1 MVSKAAIHAAVV
13 AVYLSIVTLSGIAQ
27 TSFAALGGKVTDE
40 QGGVLPGVTVTVRQL
55 DTNTTRTG
63 VTESNG
69 QYYLPNLPAG
79 RYELTMELAGFGPA
93 KREIV
98 LRVGQEATLDV
109 GLKIGALAESVL
121 VSGVSALVETRA
133 TVGSLIDRREIDSLP
148 TIGRDF
154 ADLAKLAPGVTSS
167 GQAAMGFSASGQ
179 RQFQNNVFV
188 DGASNAMQFYGLQ
201 SESYPQDWVQEFQV
215 MTNGFSAEFGQAT
228 GAVLNVI
235 TRSGTNTVQGRAYGF
250 VRDDKFDTA
259 PYAGRFVNGQPE
271 FLSEPPQFNQQRFG
285 GFLGAPITKD
295 KLFFFGGYENFE
307 NDATTVLAISDYW
320 RNRGVAAVIPSK
332 NTTRALLLKSDWNA
346 SDRNRFS
353 LRHSRTMKEDQ
364 NCSGQG
370 GDGCNSSP
378 LWTLEKRATFN
389 GPIWSVLGTWT
400 STLSSSSFNEM
411 RVYYG
416 VNKIRITSNLAG
428 TSGLDLLQQNESTGQ
443 FTERSY
449 PGAAFGAATTGGLE
463 GESNLYINNSMLT
476 VLGKHQL
483 KVGGQLSQVK
493 FLMDIDASQKGRW
506 GFPVD
511 LAFDRSN
518 PNSHP
523 DTFNAA
529 IGTAT
534 HEEAKWNY
542 ALYVQDT
549 WQVRNDLS
557 LNLGLRYDV
566 DNTITV
572 GNSLVDA
579 RNARFVTN
587 LGIAPLGKVKKD
599 LNNVSPRLGLV
610 WLPTDDRKLVIR
622 GSAGIFYDQNHFNYN
637 DVYVNQTLLAN
648 RRVNFNCNSTTD
660 NPLYNAAE
668 GLAPS
673 RVRCR
678 AFLAE
683 RFPLFPNVASLG
695 LIPELVVTL
704 APDFRVPYTVQG
716 TTGFS
721 RQLPGNVSVQA
732 DYIYSRGK
740 DVFLQRNVNLDFVN
754 GQWVNKDPRFTGI
767 NLAENIGYIKYNALQ
782 TRGEYRGTRLRTGLS
797 YTLSKATSNSNTS
810 SVGGG
815 LATNPLDL
823 SVDVGPT
830 NEDRRHIVVM
840 DASYEFPLAFQVA
853 GIYRYYSPLP
863 YSVSS
868 RFWINTRL
876 EPRNSRRGDN
886 EKNLDLRVGKVFKLP
901 RNASASFFWEM
912 FNVLNADNFQAYQG
926 SLESTAFGQPARA
939 LPKRRQQFGF
949 RVEF

>member
-1 MVSKAAIHAAVV
+1 
-13 AVYLSIVTLSGIAQ
+13 
-27 TSFAALGGKVTDE
+27 
-40 QGGVLPGVTVTVRQL
+40 
-55 DTNTTRTG
+55 
-63 VTESNG
+63 
-69 QYYLPNLPAG
+69 
-79 RYELTMELAGFGPA
+79 
-93 KREIV
+93 
-98 LRVGQEATLDV
+98 
-109 GLKIGALAESVL
+109 
-121 VSGVSALVETRA
+121 
-133 TVGSLIDRREIDSLP
+133 
-148 TIGRDF
+148 
-154 ADLAKLAPGVTSS
+154 
-167 GQAAMGFSASGQ
+167 
-179 RQFQNNVFV
+179 
-188 DGASNAMQFYGLQ
+188 
-201 SESYPQDWVQEFQV
+201 
-215 MTNGFSAEFGQAT
+215 
-228 GAVLNVI
+228 
-235 TRSGTNTVQGRAYGF
+235 
-250 VRDDKFDTA
+250 
-259 PYAGRFVNGQPE
+259 
-271 FLSEPPQFNQQRFG
+271 
-285 GFLGAPITKD
+285 
-295 KLFFFGGYENFE
+295 
-307 NDATTVLAISDYW
+307 
-320 RNRGVAAVIPSK
+320 
-332 NTTRALLLKSDWNA
+332 
-346 SDRNRFS
+346 
-353 LRHSRTMKEDQ
+353 
-364 NCSGQG
+364 
-370 GDGCNSSP
+370 
-378 LWTLEKRATFN
+378 
-389 GPIWSVLGTWT
+389 
-400 STLSSSSFNEM
+400 
-411 RVYYG
+411 
-416 VNKIRITSNLAG
+416 
-428 TSGLDLLQQNESTGQ
+428 
-443 FTERSY
+443 
-449 PGAAFGAATTGGLE
+449 
-463 GESNLYINNSMLT
+463 
-476 VLGKHQL
+476 
-483 KVGGQLSQVK
+483 
-493 FLMDIDASQKGRW
+493 
-506 GFPVD
+506 
-511 LAFDRSN
+511 
-518 PNSHP
+518 
-523 DTFNAA
+523 
-529 IGTAT
+529 
-534 HEEAKWNY
+534 
-542 ALYVQDT
+542 
-549 WQVRNDLS
+549 
-557 LNLGLRYDV
+557 
-566 DNTITV
+566 
-572 GNSLVDA
+572 
-579 RNARFVTN
+579 
-587 LGIAPLGKVKKD
+587 
-599 LNNVSPRLGLV
+599 
-610 WLPTDDRKLVIR
+610 
-622 GSAGIFYDQNHFNYN
+622 
-637 DVYVNQTLLAN
+637 
-648 RRVNFNCNSTTD
+648 VNFNCNSTTD